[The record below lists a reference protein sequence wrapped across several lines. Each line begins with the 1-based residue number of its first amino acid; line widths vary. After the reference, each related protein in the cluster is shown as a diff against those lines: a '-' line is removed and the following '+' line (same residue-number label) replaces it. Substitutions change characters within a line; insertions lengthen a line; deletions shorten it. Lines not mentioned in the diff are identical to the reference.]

1 MGSPALDAVKGKTS
15 TPVQPIRRQPVEEK
29 PVADE
34 KKLTPEQIAT
44 KKADEAKKDV
54 VIGTALLKGSAGE
67 NIRASIPAVAGNYVS
82 NIWNNPQRNVQN
94 NNLLFSWASVSGGRA
109 SFAALTGNS
118 GSESNSGD
126 SHEGR
131 NHNVALSKHIAK
143 DSADGMEDVR
153 FKKLELMG

>member
-1 MGSPALDAVKGKTS
+1 MGSPALDVVKRTPDK
-15 TPVQPIRRQPVEEK
+15 PVQPIRRQPVEEK

-44 KKADEAKKDV
+44 KKAEEAQKDV
-54 VIGTALLKGSAGE
+54 VIGTALLKGSTGE
-67 NIRASIPAVAGNYVS
+67 NIRASIPAVTGNYVS
-82 NIWNNPQRNVQN
+82 NIWNNPQRNIQN

-131 NHNVALSKHIAK
+131 NHKVALSTHTAK
-143 DSADGMEDVR
+143 DSAEGMEDIR
-153 FKKLELMG
+153 FKKLELIG

>member
-29 PVADE
+29 PVV
-34 KKLTPEQIAT
+34 TPEQIAT
-44 KKADEAKKDV
+44 KKAEEAQKDV
-54 VIGTALLKGSAGE
+54 VIGTALLKGSTGE
-67 NIRASIPAVAGNYVS
+67 NIRASIPAVTGNFIS
-82 NIWNNPQRNVQN
+82 NNIWKNNPQRNIQN

-131 NHNVALSKHIAK
+131 NHKVALSTHTAK
-143 DSADGMEDVR
+143 DRAEGMEDIR
-153 FKKLELMG
+153 FKKLELIG